1 MQNRVILPSL
11 LKAKE
16 DPDRKEDR
24 RAEAKDTA
32 AELAATRKPD
42 DPTEDGVDKS
52 YSADDVCVAQLLKG
66 RANAQEI
73 LDLLKAGPASIYTTP
88 GALSAKRSGGYQGVK
103 MMNELDKLKA
113 GKPSELDPKKEEK
126 PKPMTPAVKSEGE
139 SDLEKAKKGTQTEER
154 AEFATDPEK
163 EKEEHGEKSY
173 SLDFCKSILGK
184 MGLDKSKTRNES
196 GEEFQDGSEDTIGA
210 EGHAAPARAIAH
222 EGGGTGPDHPG
233 TKTKK
238 ASQEAGDLEKSDNL
252 SDNKPEEF
260 KDKIEEDD
268 TIPSEGKEAKK
279 SFTYDEINA
288 ALLLK
293 SSPFAQEILDS
304 LIKAEGDRGPEA
316 AREYKFGQWHKRAE
330 ARGAK
335 MRAGIEAT
343 KRAVQHFKNKAD
355 LDEEESGAE
364 KATTSDLH
372 KSIDAILEKASS
384 YSRGTQ
390 SPTKGAAGRHFARE
404 AREEQK
410 AEDLKPK
417 VPRASVLGSGGDVT
431 KVSEDVIRVRPHKPA
446 TVGSEA
452 KITRSSS
459 VDLMKSLDE
468 IIEKARRPAWDPKP
482 KHVEDGDKEAFHA
495 GTLSGDPGSREHE
508 YKRKEEL
515 TAKWQA
521 KKNSPEFRAA
531 SKIKDADED

>member
-11 LKAKE
+11 FKAKE

-52 YSADDVCVAQLLKG
+52 YSADEVCVAQLLKG
-66 RANAQEI
+66 RANAQEM

-88 GALSAKRSGGYQGVK
+88 GALSSKTSGGYQGVK
-103 MMNELDKLKA
+103 TMHELDKFKE
-113 GKPSELDPKKEEK
+113 GKPSELDPK
-126 PKPMTPAVKSEGE
+126 
-139 SDLEKAKKGTQTEER
+139 
-154 AEFATDPEK
+154 K

-210 EGHAAPARAIAH
+210 EGHAPPARAIAH

-260 KDKIEEDD
+260 EEEIEEDD

-279 SFTYDEINA
+279 SFTYDETIV

-304 LIKAEGDRGPEA
+304 IIKAEG
-316 AREYKFGQWHKRAE
+316 E
-330 ARGAK
+330 ARDAAAAQEHRYSAWK
-335 MRAGIEAT
+335 KRSDARADKWKTGIAAT

-355 LDEEESGAE
+355 LDENEAGAE
-364 KATTSDLH
+364 KSENASDL
-372 KSIDAILEKASS
+372 EKSS
-384 YSRGTQ
+384 YTRGTQ

-404 AREEQK
+404 A
-410 AEDLKPK
+410 AEDQKK
-417 VPRASVLGSGGDVT
+417 EDEKYRVPRHASVLGSGGEVSAND
-431 KVSEDVIRVRPHKPA
+431 KVVRVRPKQGG

-452 KITRSSS
+452 KIVRSWVTSS
-459 VDLMKSLDE
+459 VDLHKSLDA
-468 IIEKARRPAWDPKP
+468 ILEKARRPSWDPKP
-482 KHVEDGDKEAFHA
+482 KAAEDADKESFHA
-495 GTLSGDPGSREHE
+495 GQLSGDPGSREHE

-515 TAKWQA
+515 ASKWQA

-531 SKIKDADED
+531 SKIKDTDED